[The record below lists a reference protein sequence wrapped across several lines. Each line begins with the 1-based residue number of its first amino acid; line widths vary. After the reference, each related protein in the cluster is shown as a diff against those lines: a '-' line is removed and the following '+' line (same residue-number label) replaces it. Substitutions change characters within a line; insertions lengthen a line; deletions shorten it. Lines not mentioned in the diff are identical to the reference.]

1 MHVEGCGGRVLL
13 AGDVADGGEVA
24 ADRGHVREG
33 RVSEVVGAEVLGFV
47 FGAQHFSRGL
57 NQHPAVLE
65 AAEDEALVGKQ
76 LSSGFVFT
84 RTAPEAVRR
93 AGALRELLSSFR

>member
-1 MHVEGCGGRVLL
+1 MHVEGCGGRVLV

-47 FGAQHFSRGL
+47 F
-57 NQHPAVLE
+57 
-65 AAEDEALVGKQ
+65 
-76 LSSGFVFT
+76 T